1 MSARAHLKEAS
12 AQLHAQVDEA
22 FAKYPLSTRDG
33 YQRFLQAHAWA
44 LSRIEPT
51 IEREGIADILPD
63 WPERRRREAINED
76 LAALGATAP
85 GPAPIVITLD
95 APALWGVAYV
105 LEGSRLG
112 ARYLSRAVQGAEF
125 DESGPP
131 LAYLT
136 HGQEAGLWPQFIKRL
151 ESVSDSLDQARVLEG
166 VHWCFSVFLDAARL
180 DPGR

>member
-1 MSARAHLKEAS
+1 MNARAHLKEAS
-12 AQLHAQVDEA
+12 AELHAQVDNA
-22 FAKYPLSTRDG
+22 FANYALNTRDG

-51 IEREGIADILPD
+51 VEREGIADVLPD
-63 WPERRRREAINED
+63 WAERRRYQAIGED
-76 LAALGATAP
+76 LASLGATAP
-85 GPAPIVITLD
+85 GPAPVALELD
-95 APALWGVAYV
+95 ASSLWGVAYV

-125 DESGPP
+125 DEAGPP

-136 HGQEAGLWPQFIKRL
+136 HGQEAGLWPRFLKRL
-151 ESVSDSLDQARVLEG
+151 ESTSDSLDQARMLDG
-166 VHWCFSVFLDAARL
+166 VRWCFSVFLEAARL

>member
-12 AQLHAQVDEA
+12 AEQHAQVDEA
-22 FAKYPLSTRDG
+22 FAKYALSTRDG
-33 YQRFLQAHAWA
+33 YRRFLQAHAWA

-51 IEREGIADILPD
+51 IEREGIADVLPD
-63 WPERRRREAINED
+63 WPERQRRDAINED
-76 LAALGATAP
+76 LAALGATPP
-85 GPAPIVITLD
+85 GPAPAMLELD
-95 APALWGVAYV
+95 ASALWGVAYV

-125 DESGPP
+125 DEVAPP

-136 HGQEAGLWPQFIKRL
+136 HGQEAGLWPQFLKRL
-151 ESVSDSLDQARVLEG
+151 ESVNDSLDQARMLDG
-166 VHWCFSVFLDAARL
+166 VRWCFSVFLEAARL